1 MKKFKKPYK
10 KVFILCISI
19 YVIYTLIS
27 QQKTLNAYKKEEET
41 YAKQIQQEQKS
52 NEELNQIKENVN
64 STEYIED
71 VAREKLGMYLPNERI
86 FYDIGN

>member
-1 MKKFKKPYK
+1 MKKLKKPYK

-19 YVIYTLIS
+19 YIVYTLIS
-27 QQKTLNAYKKEEET
+27 QQKTLNAYKKEEAT
-41 YAKQIQQEQKS
+41 YAKQIQQEQK
-52 NEELNQIKENVN
+52 NNQELNQIKENVN
-64 STEYIED
+64 STEYIEY

>member
-1 MKKFKKPYK
+1 MKKLKKPYK
-10 KVFILCISI
+10 KMFILCISI
-19 YVIYTLIS
+19 YVIYTLIT
-27 QQKTLNAYKKEEET
+27 QQKTLNTYKKEKET
-41 YAKQIQQEQKS
+41 YTKQIAQEQET
-52 NEELNQIKENVN
+52 NQELNQVKENVD

>member
-27 QQKTLNAYKKEEET
+27 QQKTLNLYKKEEQT
-41 YAKQIQQEQKS
+41 YAKQIQQEQK
-52 NEELNQIKENVN
+52 NKEELNQVKENVD
-64 STEYIED
+64 STEYIEN